1 MSNINLEDND
11 FNKKTIIRRIAAPIL
26 VIIVIIIIGTSWYS
40 IIEGW
45 SVLDAMYMTVITVTT
60 IGFREVHQLDDSGK
74 AFTIFLA
81 IAGVGAAM
89 YALSAFISIGVG
101 GHLIRTFKGKQMI
114 NELKKYKNHVILC
127 GCGQM
132 GECALKE
139 LLIRGTKV
147 VVIDNNSETLERLA
161 HYKIPIIQNDATLEN
176 VLENAGIKSAYGLI
190 ASLPDD
196 ADNLFLTL
204 TAREMVHELFI
215 IARASNSKIG
225 KKLKRA
231 GANKIILANEVSGR
245 HMANIILS
253 PEAMN
258 FVDKITGLRNRQF
271 GLREIILTNECGWT
285 GKSIAEANLRAN
297 TGLNILAVRQGNE
310 ELLINPTP
318 QTILNEGD
326 LLIVFGPIDAAEK
339 LNVKFKKQV

>member
-1 MSNINLEDND
+1 MPDINLEN
-11 FNKKTIIRRIAAPIL
+11 NSQTRKTILKKIAVPIF
-26 VIIVIIIIGTSWYS
+26 IMIVISIIGTSWYS
-40 IIEGW
+40 IIEDW
-45 SVLDAMYMTVITVTT
+45 SVIDALYMTVITVTT
-60 IGFREVHQLDDSGK
+60 IGFKEVHQLDDSGK

-81 IAGVGAAM
+81 IAGVGSAM
-89 YALSAFISIGVG
+89 YALSSFVSVGVG

-147 VVIDNNSETLERLA
+147 VVIDNDPETLERLA

-215 IARASNSKIG
+215 IARASSNKIG

-258 FVDKITGLRNRQF
+258 FIDKITGLRNRQF
-271 GLREIILTNECGWT
+271 GLREIILTNECAWT
-285 GKSIAEANLRAN
+285 GKSIAEANLRAK
-297 TGLNILAVRQGNE
+297 TSLNILAIRQGNE
-310 ELLINPTP
+310 ELLINPSP
-318 QTILNEGD
+318 QTVLNEGD

-339 LNVKFKKQV
+339 LNVKIKKTI

>member
-1 MSNINLEDND
+1 MPNIDLEEND
-11 FNKKTIIRRIAAPIL
+11 FNKKTIIRRIATPIL
-26 VIIVIIIIGTSWYS
+26 IIIVVIIFGTSWYS
-40 IIEGW
+40 IVENW
-45 SVLDAMYMTVITVTT
+45 SVLDSLYMTVITVTT
-60 IGFREVHQLDDSGK
+60 IGFREVHTLDDSGK

-89 YALSAFISIGVG
+89 YALSSFISVGVG

-139 LLIRGTKV
+139 FLIRGTKV
-147 VVIDNNSETLERLA
+147 VVIDNNPKTRKRLD
-161 HYKIPIIQNDATLEN
+161 HYKIPIIQNDATVET
-176 VLENAGIKSAYGLI
+176 VLESAGIKSAYGLI

-204 TAREMVHELFI
+204 TAREMVHDLFI
-215 IARASNSKIG
+215 IARASSNKIG
-225 KKLKRA
+225 NKLKRA
-231 GANKIILANEVSGR
+231 GANRIILANEVSGR

-297 TGLNILAVRQGNE
+297 TGLNILAINQGNA
-310 ELLINPTP
+310 ELLINPGP

-326 LLIVFGPIDAAEK
+326 LLVVFGPIDAAEK
-339 LNVKFKKQV
+339 LNVKFKKQI